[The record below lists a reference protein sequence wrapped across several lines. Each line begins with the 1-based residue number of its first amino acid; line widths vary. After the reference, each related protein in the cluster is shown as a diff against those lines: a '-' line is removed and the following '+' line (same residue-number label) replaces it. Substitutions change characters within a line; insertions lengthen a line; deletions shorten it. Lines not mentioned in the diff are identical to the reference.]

1 MYRIVVLTMWINF
14 THIYLHSF
22 LYLHDKKLLMNRH
35 NISVSDKT
43 NTTTALIINKQ
54 EKQILSKQ
62 QQTFNRLVKK
72 IEKLRQE
79 LEQTNDSL
87 DKKSGFYVKHI
98 YPLEQQLSS
107 LQKEVVKMLY
117 AFFNNKKLFSKE
129 KKEALREVI
138 IAQLSNILK
147 FDRGEPDDELKKI
160 FKAVQGISYE
170 EAAEEDFDTMKYEM
184 AEMFEEY
191 GFDMDLD
198 DMHSNMTEEEII
210 KKMIEMQEQ
219 LKEQAGA
226 KQEKK
231 SSYKKTKKQSEKE
244 EKEKLM
250 EQART
255 KNISSIYRQLAKAFH
270 PDLEQDED
278 LKLEKEHLM
287 KELTVA
293 YENNDLHTML
303 KLEISWIQKEENNPD
318 KLSDEKLK
326 IYNEVLN
333 EQVQELENEMNMLL
347 EHPRYQPLHKFAMFP
362 HQLKTI
368 NIEREKLQIEHTIK
382 GITESIRRLKQN
394 EKEALAEVK
403 DIIEI
408 QQNNNKLT
416 TAP

>member
-1 MYRIVVLTMWINF
+1 VDKFY
-14 THIYLHSF
+14 THLSSF
-22 LYLHDKKLLMNRH
+22 VFYLHDKKLLMNRH

>member
-1 MYRIVVLTMWINF
+1 
-14 THIYLHSF
+14 
-22 LYLHDKKLLMNRH
+22 MNQH
-35 NISVSDKT
+35 NISISDKT

-62 QQTFNRLVKK
+62 QQAFNRLVKK

-87 DKKSGFYVKHI
+87 NKKSSFYVKHI

-117 AFFNNKKLFSKE
+117 TFFNNKKLFSKE
-129 KKEALREVI
+129 KKEVLREVI

-147 FDRGEPDDELKKI
+147 FNEGEPDDELKKI
-160 FKAVQGISYE
+160 FKAVEGISYE
-170 EAAEEDFDTMKYEM
+170 KAAEEDFDTMKYEM
-184 AEMFEEY
+184 AEMFEEF

-231 SSYKKTKKQSEKE
+231 SSYKKTKKQLEKE

-270 PDLEQDED
+270 PDLEQDEE
-278 LKLEKEHLM
+278 LKIEKEHLM

-293 YENNDLHTML
+293 YENNDLHTLL

-318 KLSDEKLK
+318 KLSDDKLK
-326 IYNEVLN
+326 IYNEVLK
-333 EQVQELENEMNMLL
+333 EQVQELENEIHMLL
-347 EHPRYQPLHKFAMFP
+347 QHPRYQALQKFAMFP
-362 HQLKTI
+362 HQLKTL
-368 NIEREKLQIEHTIK
+368 NIEREKLQIEHIIK

-416 TAP
+416 AAFNSFF

>member
-1 MYRIVVLTMWINF
+1 MTP
-14 THIYLHSF
+14 
-22 LYLHDKKLLMNRH
+22 H
-35 NISVSDKT
+35 NLSVPNKI

-72 IEKLRQE
+72 IEKLRLD
-79 LEQTNDSL
+79 LEQTTDNL
-87 DKKSGFYVKHI
+87 NKKSDFYVKHM

-107 LQKEVVKMLY
+107 LQKELVKSLY
-117 AFFNNKKLFSKE
+117 PFFAAKKLFLKE
-129 KKEALREVI
+129 KKEALRQVI
-138 IAQLSNILK
+138 IAQLSQILK
-147 FDRGEPDDELKKI
+147 SDGGEPDDELKMI
-160 FKAVQGISYE
+160 FKAAEGISYE
-170 EAAEEDFDTMKYEM
+170 EAAKEDFDTMKNEM

-191 GFDMDLD
+191 GFEMDLD
-198 DMHSNMTEEEII
+198 DMHSNMTEEEIM

-226 KQEKK
+226 KQEKN
-231 SSYKKTKKQSEKE
+231 SSYKKTKKQLEKE
-244 EKEKLM
+244 EKEKMM

-270 PDLEQDED
+270 PDLEQDEE
-278 LKLEKEHLM
+278 LKMEKEHLM

-293 YENNDLHTML
+293 YENNDLHTLL

-326 IYNEVLN
+326 IYNEVLK
-333 EQVQELENEMNMLL
+333 EQVQELEGEIGMLL
-347 EHPRYQPLHKFAMFP
+347 QHPRYQPLQKFAMFP
-362 HQLKTI
+362 HQLKNI
-368 NIEREKLQIEHTIK
+368 NIEREKQQAELTIK
-382 GITESIRRLKQN
+382 DMAQSIRRLKGN

-408 QQNNNKLT
+408 QENYSKLN
-416 TAP
+416 AAFNSFFN

>member
-1 MYRIVVLTMWINF
+1 MDKFY
-14 THIYLHSF
+14 THLSSF
-22 LYLHDKKLLMNRH
+22 VFYLHDKKLLMNQQ
-35 NISVSDKT
+35 NIPISDKI

-117 AFFNNKKLFSKE
+117 TFFNNKKLFSKE

-138 IAQLSNILK
+138 IAQLSNIFK
-147 FDRGEPDDELKKI
+147 SDGGEPDDELKKI
-160 FKAVQGISYE
+160 FKSAEGISYE
-170 EAAEEDFDTMKYEM
+170 EAAKEDFDTMKNEM

-191 GFDMDLD
+191 GFEMDFD

-219 LKEQAGA
+219 IKEQAGA
-226 KQEKK
+226 KQEKN

-270 PDLEQDED
+270 PDLEQDEE

-326 IYNEVLN
+326 IYNEVLK
-333 EQVQELENEMNMLL
+333 EQVQELEDEVHMILQ
-347 EHPRYQPLHKFAMFP
+347 HPRYKPLQRFAMFP
-362 HQLKTI
+362 YQLKNI
-368 NIEREKLQIEHTIK
+368 NMEREKQQIELTIK
-382 GITESIRRLKQN
+382 DMAQSIGRLKRN

-408 QQNNNKLT
+408 QQNHSKFNAAFNSFFS
-416 TAP
+416 